1 MIEEDPGSS
10 PRSAGT
16 RSSAS
21 PDPENMPSLIR
32 IFLDAKSN
40 LESTIR
46 LTPSGLGVSVVHS
59 MIPVKPIRHD
69 PYTPDLLSEDVRLM
83 LGL

>member
-1 MIEEDPGSS
+1 MVDEDPGGS
-10 PRSAGT
+10 PMSTGT
-16 RSSAS
+16 RSSTS
-21 PDPENMPSLIR
+21 PDPENVPSIVR